1 MNVNQTSAQSL
12 TRDATGVMP
21 DGTTS
26 SESPVKD
33 PAACSDPAS
42 RPLPCSPTLAAWL
55 ATQMSDAQFLEFRV
69 AYWKWVEEKRAVR
82 SRDDFRVELTPRPP
96 MDLCSLPTAM
106 AQKGGTRYP
115 NMTVP
120 EAISAA

>member
-1 MNVNQTSAQSL
+1 MNVNQKSVQTPA
-12 TRDATGVMP
+12 RDATGVML

-26 SESPVKD
+26 SESPVKV
-33 PAACSDPAS
+33 PSACSDLAS
-42 RPLPCSPTLAAWL
+42 RPLPCSPTLGAWL

-96 MDLCSLPTAM
+96 MDLCSQPSAM

-115 NMTVP
+115 DLTVP
-120 EAISAA
+120 DAMSAS